1 MRSILRF
8 TMFLSVLLLMLVMVF
23 PAQGQGEGRTALVLT
38 ASGALTPAMEQYL
51 TRGISIAE
59 QTGAELII
67 FQINTPGG
75 EIELMNRMVQ
85 LIRGSK
91 VPIVV
96 FVSPRGSMA
105 ASAGSLI
112 TLAGHV
118 SAMAPET
125 IIGAAAPV
133 GNQGEDIG
141 ETMQAKAKEALM
153 ATVRSITANRPPE
166 AVKIAQEMIDNA
178 RALSA
183 AEAVKVGLV
192 DLIADSTSDLLVQLD
207 GRTVLVKDS
216 PVTLH
221 TAGITTRE
229 VPTSFIEQLLG
240 TLTNPNIVFL
250 LLTIGVQA
258 ILIELS
264 SPGGWVAGFIGVVS
278 LALAV
283 YGLGILP
290 VNWFGILFI
299 IIAFVLFIVEIKS
312 PVHGAL
318 TAAGTASFI
327 VGAMVLFNSATVPSF
342 FQVNV
347 PLVIGT
353 AAVTSAGFLAIVM
366 FAIRAQKTP
375 IRMGREALTGR
386 VGVVR
391 DPLSP
396 EGSVHLEGELWTAE
410 SADGARIE
418 TGTHVIV
425 VKVQGLKLIVRPQ

>member
-1 MRSILRF
+1 
-8 TMFLSVLLLMLVMVF
+8 MLVMVF

-178 RALSA
+178 RAL
-183 AEAVKVGLV
+183 
-192 DLIADSTSDLLVQLD
+192 
-207 GRTVLVKDS
+207 
-216 PVTLH
+216 
-221 TAGITTRE
+221 
-229 VPTSFIEQLLG
+229 
-240 TLTNPNIVFL
+240 FL
-250 LLTIGVQA
+250 LQRLSKWVWLT
-258 ILIELS
+258 
-264 SPGGWVAGFIGVVS
+264 
-278 LALAV
+278 
-283 YGLGILP
+283 
-290 VNWFGILFI
+290 
-299 IIAFVLFIVEIKS
+299 
-312 PVHGAL
+312 
-318 TAAGTASFI
+318 
-327 VGAMVLFNSATVPSF
+327 
-342 FQVNV
+342 
-347 PLVIGT
+347 
-353 AAVTSAGFLAIVM
+353 
-366 FAIRAQKTP
+366 
-375 IRMGREALTGR
+375 
-386 VGVVR
+386 
-391 DPLSP
+391 
-396 EGSVHLEGELWTAE
+396 
-410 SADGARIE
+410 
-418 TGTHVIV
+418 
-425 VKVQGLKLIVRPQ
+425 